1 MVSLFLFSISFFL
14 DYRIIRPSIIEPLT
28 KENYQIIDYLP
39 KKSNYQTI
47 DYRNQEKNLDGQLWK
62 MKN

>member
-1 MVSLFLFSISFFL
+1 MCSPWRKSTATVRTV
-14 DYRIIRPSIIEPLT
+14 YRIIRPSIIEPLT

-47 DYRNQEKNLDGQLWK
+47 DYRNQEKNLDGQL
-62 MKN
+62 